1 MANQY
6 KSFYLRDIQNII
18 NKVALEEM
26 KTPGTMIEGRTAD
39 PLAIINE
46 RYAHYNA
53 GIRALAI
60 RLNSKLEEDD
70 PDA

>member
-18 NKVALEEM
+18 NKEALEAM
-26 KTPGTMIEGRTAD
+26 KTPGMMIVGNKDE
-39 PLAIINE
+39 PLAAINE
-46 RYAHYNA
+46 RCAHYNA